1 MEMYYVGID
10 VSKIELEV
18 AVRPTG
24 ECWTEKNSASGIADL
39 GRRLSKMS
47 PELIVLEA
55 TGGLEMPLATALVTA
70 GLRVAV
76 INPRRARDFA
86 KSLGRL
92 AKTDRIDAHDLA
104 EFGERVRP
112 EVRALPD
119 QAAQELA
126 ALVAR
131 RQDLV
136 AIRVAEQNRR
146 STALPDIQTRIDE
159 HLAWLDEEIADL
171 EAEIARRVQENTV
184 WRETADILDSAP
196 GVGQITAFKLVTGVP
211 ELGQLD
217 RKQIAAL
224 VGVAPFNK
232 DSGKKRGLRRVW
244 GGRAQAR
251 SALYMATLA
260 ATRFNPVIREFYQR
274 LVAAGKPKKVAL
286 TACMRKLLTILNA
299 MVKNRTRWQVPQPA
313 AA

>member
-1 MEMYYVGID
+1 MGID
-10 VSKIELEV
+10 VSKAELEV

-24 ECWTEKNSASGIADL
+24 ERWMERNGELGIA
-39 GRRLSKMS
+39 GMCQRLSKMS

-55 TGGLEMPLATALVTA
+55 TGGLEMAAATALVTT

-104 EFGERVRP
+104 EFAERVRP
-112 EVRALPD
+112 EPRSLPD
-119 QAAQELA
+119 QSAQELA

-136 AIRVAEQNRR
+136 VIRVDEQNRR

-171 EAEIARRVQENTV
+171 EAEIAKRVQENTS
-184 WRETADILDSAP
+184 WRETATILDSAP
-196 GVGQITAFKLVTGVP
+196 GVGQVTATTLVSDVP
-211 ELGQLD
+211 ELGQLN

-232 DSGKKRGLRRVW
+232 DSGQKRGLRRVW
-244 GGRAQAR
+244 GGRAHAR
-251 SALYMATLA
+251 SVLYMATLA

-274 LVAAGKPKKVAL
+274 LVEAGKPKKVAL

-299 MVKNRTRWQVPQPA
+299 MVKNRTYWRAPQPA
-313 AA
+313 AAL